1 MASDITFHYFHG
13 RGIGEPIRLLFTVGE
28 IAFTDRRY
36 SVDEFANM
44 AALKAQ
50 LPFGQMPALEV
61 DGVFLGQTDSIARLA
76 ARLAGLYP
84 SDPIEAARSD
94 MIVVHQAEMQSALAK
109 MSFDGVPGTPGM
121 KMVPQEERG
130 FVGKVIVQRP
140 AGHACPP
147 DKLSRRGA
155 GIAHVGKQCL
165 THVKQGAPG
174 PAGAVSFR
182 ESGRHALR
190 LPRRSG
196 RPALVVR
203 PGTTGL
209 SRTCEAPPLPTP
221 SPSFAER
228 LVWRGSSGRQRLGE
242 GPL

>member
-50 LPFGQMPALEV
+50 IPFGQMPALEV

-94 MIVVHQAEMQSALAK
+94 MIVVHQAELSSALAK
-109 MSFDGVPGTPGM
+109 MSFDGVPGAPGT
-121 KMVPQEERG
+121 KMVPQEERQKHIAAWLETILPG
-130 FVGKVIVQRP
+130 VLLRLE
-140 AGHACPP
+140 
-147 DKLSRRGA
+147 KLSQEGCMVGSQLSWVDICVFNRLNQLFDIDEDVLHADFPKLQAVYERVA
-155 GIAHVGKQCL
+155 ALPQIQAWIQAHQDDY
-165 THVKQGAPG
+165 PR
-174 PAGAVSFR
+174 FR
-182 ESGRHALR
+182 ADS
-190 LPRRSG
+190 
-196 RPALVVR
+196 
-203 PGTTGL
+203 
-209 SRTCEAPPLPTP
+209 
-221 SPSFAER
+221 
-228 LVWRGSSGRQRLGE
+228 
-242 GPL
+242 

>member
-36 SVDEFANM
+36 TIDEFANM
-44 AALKAQ
+44 AAFKAQ

-109 MSFDGVPGTPGM
+109 MSFDGVPGAPGT
-121 KMVPQEERG
+121 KMVPQEERQKRIATWLETTLPG
-130 FVGKVIVQRP
+130 ALLRLE
-140 AGHACPP
+140 
-147 DKLSRRGA
+147 KLSQESCMVGSQLSWADICVFNRLNQLFDIDADVLHADFPKLQAVYERVAALPQIRAWIQAHQEDYPRFSA
-155 GIAHVGKQCL
+155 GG
-165 THVKQGAPG
+165 
-174 PAGAVSFR
+174 
-182 ESGRHALR
+182 
-190 LPRRSG
+190 
-196 RPALVVR
+196 
-203 PGTTGL
+203 
-209 SRTCEAPPLPTP
+209 
-221 SPSFAER
+221 
-228 LVWRGSSGRQRLGE
+228 
-242 GPL
+242 